1 MLFELG
7 PGNEST
13 DAGSDNNDVIS
24 VSVADDGRPPPGVV
38 VAVGEQGEGGEEE
51 PAQGEREQEV
61 EQAANTGEHHSR
73 EQEESQKFLKL

>member
-24 VSVADDGRPPPGVV
+24 VSVVDEGRSPPGEVI
-38 VAVGEQGEGGEEE
+38 AVGEQGQAGQEE
-51 PAQGEREQEV
+51 PGQGEREEEV
-61 EQAANTGEHHSR
+61 EQVANTGEHHGG
-73 EQEESQKFLKL
+73 EQEESQQFLNL